1 MAKIKSGIL
10 SGAQG
15 RIGDV
20 TVYSTGG
27 TTIARKAETNAVDQK
42 TLAQYVQRVIA
53 KTAMDQYSAMQ
64 MIANH
69 SFQGIPMGRK
79 SMARFLKLNMNYF
92 RNRAV
97 EIQQQG
103 GSIYDFY
110 QFARV
115 GQTKFIPAAVYLS
128 EGKLPKVTVNIATDG
143 SVAYVSGFDGI
154 NSYESVM
161 NLLAAKRGDQ
171 VTFITVEKK
180 LSTGDYIF
188 RYARVILD
196 PRTASGAAAPLS
208 TAFTA
213 DNEVV
218 QSPNMRNQG
227 SFNLLITTGNDRF
240 SFNIGGDKI
249 AATGIIISRKSKRG
263 WLRSECKLVINE
275 GIIGADLLSLGDA
288 AEQSQTPIDLYVDSE
303 AYLNNAGEGGQ
314 VGVITNEDT
323 ITGMEVAEVV
333 MINGVSQN
341 VNGGTIYVSDLN
353 SIQVQGRSL
362 TANSLTIEQS
372 GGAAQ
377 PEAFTASSD
386 GTSASWSGDV
396 AASSSQQTWVVRL
409 NSNAWFNIVIL
420 PEHPGHGQID

>member
-69 SFQGIPMGRK
+69 SFQGFPMGRK

-128 EGKLPKVTVNIATDG
+128 EGKLPKVTVNIATNGDFAFVTG
-143 SVAYVSGFDGI
+143 LTGNTYQD
-154 NSYESVM
+154 VM
-161 NLLAAKRGDQ
+161 DCLDAKRGDQ
-171 VTFITVEKK
+171 VTFITIEKK

-196 PRTASGAAAPLS
+196 PRTTSGAAAPLS
-208 TAFTA
+208 TTFTA
-213 DNEVV
+213 DDKVV

-227 SFNLLITTGNDRF
+227 SFSLLTGTGSDRF

-249 AATGIIISRKSKRG
+249 AAAGIIISRKSKRG
-263 WLRSECKLVINE
+263 WLRSDCKLVINE
-275 GIIGADLLSLGDA
+275 GVIGADLLSLGDA
-288 AEQSQTPIDLYVDSE
+288 AEQSQTPIDLYVDSD

-333 MINGVSQN
+333 LINGVSQN
-341 VNGGTIYVSDLN
+341 VGGGTIYVSDLS

-362 TANSLTIEQS
+362 TANSLTLGQS
-372 GGAAQ
+372 GSAAE

-396 AASSSQQTWVVRL
+396 AASSSQQTWVVSL
-409 NSNAWFNIVIL
+409 SGSAWFNIVIF
-420 PEHPGHGQID
+420 PEHPGRIE